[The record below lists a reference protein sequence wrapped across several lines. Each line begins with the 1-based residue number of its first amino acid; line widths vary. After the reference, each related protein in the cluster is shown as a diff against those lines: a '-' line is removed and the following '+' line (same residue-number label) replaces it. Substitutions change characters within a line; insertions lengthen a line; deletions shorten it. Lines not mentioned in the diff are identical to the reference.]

1 MLQKAKYKS
10 KPSAI
15 ETVRRL
21 FSSSPNDDFVLIE
34 DAFRAAGRD
43 IEKVEEN
50 KAWLSNKLPTLKYH
64 NLLTVHYSYDT
75 GRRKLDKLQLT
86 LEGKRS
92 LGRIDEPSSEG
103 NGEIATN
110 GNTSSIIDIMNIVAK
125 LQKKHP
131 EFDITFDVKLKSGIV

>member
-1 MLQKAKYKS
+1 MKQTAKYKS
-10 KPSAI
+10 RPAAI
-15 ETVRRL
+15 ETVKRL
-21 FSSSPNDDFVLIE
+21 FSASPNDDFVLIN

-43 IEKVEEN
+43 IEKVVEN

-86 LEGKRS
+86 LEGKRA
-92 LGRIDEPSSEG
+92 LGRIDESAREENGASVR
-103 NGEIATN
+103 NGE
-110 GNTSSIIDIMNIVAK
+110 TSSITDIMKIVAH

-131 EFDITFDVKLKSGIV
+131 EFEITFDVKLKSG